1 MSSNPPESVRH
12 AFGARITWWYALVF
26 LVSALALVVMTYA
39 LLAAALRMHDREF
52 VQSTLVQF
60 AGAYTR
66 GGPDT
71 LRREIQRVQLS
82 GIEGPLF
89 VRTVSRSEEVVF
101 VSMPDRWR
109 NFDPSQLSAP
119 QLAGGQAWATLETGG
134 EDGHVLEVLSIRLP
148 DGTLFQVGKSTEH
161 RAEIL
166 RRFRKVLLLA
176 LGAILLIGVAG
187 GAMITRSA
195 LQPLRALADTIRGI
209 LRTGQTSARVPVQPG
224 GDAFG
229 DLVTL
234 VNAMLDRIDAVVGG
248 MRGALD
254 NVAHD
259 LRTPMA
265 RLRGTAESALASND
279 PVVLRGALAD
289 CVEESDRIIEMLNTL
304 MDISEA
310 ETGTMALRRERTELR
325 QLVAQTLDLYEDV
338 AEEAGVTMQTSVPEG
353 LAVDADRNRLRQV
366 LANIVDNAVKYTPR
380 GGRVEISAGQK
391 DGLAYIRVADTGV
404 GIPSADLPRVWERL
418 YRGDKSRSTRGLGLG
433 LSLVKAIVEAH
444 GGQVGIQSG
453 PSGTT
458 VEVTLPVT
466 RQHPSLD
473 TERSDA
479 PVP

>member
-1 MSSNPPESVRH
+1 MSSSPPDRLRQ
-12 AFGARITWWYALVF
+12 AFGVRLAWWYVLVF
-26 LVSALALVVMTYA
+26 IASSLAFVAITYA
-39 LLAAALRMHDREF
+39 LLAAALRTHDREF

-60 AGAYTR
+60 ATAYAR
-66 GGPDT
+66 GGPDL

-89 VRTVSRSEEVVF
+89 VRAVTRAQEVVL

-109 NFDPSQLSAP
+109 EFDPTQLSTP
-119 QLAGGQAWATLETGG
+119 PLAGGQAWAALETGG
-134 EDGHVLEVLSIRLP
+134 EDGHLLEVLSVRLA

-166 RRFRKVLLLA
+166 RRFRRALLFALA
-176 LGAILLIGVAG
+176 AILLIGGAG
-187 GAMITRSA
+187 GAMLTRSA
-195 LQPLRALADTIRGI
+195 LQPLRALADTISGI
-209 LRTGQTSARVPVQPG
+209 LRTGRTSARVPVQPP

-229 DLVTL
+229 DLVVL
-234 VNAMLDRIDAVVGG
+234 VNGMLDRIDAVVGG

-289 CVEESDRIIEMLNTL
+289 CVEESDRIMAMLNTL

-310 ETGTMALRRERTELR
+310 ETGTMALQKTRTELA
-325 QLVAQTLDLYEDV
+325 QLVAQTVDLYEDV
-338 AEEAGVTMQTSVPEG
+338 AEEAGVEIHTKIAPQV
-353 LAVDADRNRLRQV
+353 AVEADVNRLRQV

-380 GGRVEISAGQK
+380 GGSIEISAGQ
-391 DGLAYIRVADTGV
+391 DGEMAWLRVSDTGS
-404 GIPSADLPRVWERL
+404 GITPEELPRVWERL

-444 GGQVGIQSG
+444 GGRVTIHSTPGA
-453 PSGTT
+453 GTT
-458 VEVTLPVT
+458 VEVRLPV
-466 RQHPSLD
+466 S
-473 TERSDA
+473 A
-479 PVP
+479 PAANLSPV